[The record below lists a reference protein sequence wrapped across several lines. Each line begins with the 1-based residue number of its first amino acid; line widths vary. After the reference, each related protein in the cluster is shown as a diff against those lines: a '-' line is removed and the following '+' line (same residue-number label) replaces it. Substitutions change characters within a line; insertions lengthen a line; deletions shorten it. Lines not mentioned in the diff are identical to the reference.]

1 MYKIPANTLFVGKN
15 LVYVPECHSTNTLA
29 AELSQKKGTSDGT
42 VVITDSQTAGRGQRG
57 NTWESEAGKNLT
69 LSVIFRPS
77 FLEVRDQFS
86 LTIVVS
92 LAVRAL
98 LTELLSDEVKIKWPN
113 DILVHDRKICG
124 ILIENSLS
132 GDRIQHS
139 IVGIGLNINQESLSI
154 ATATSMA
161 LCAKK
166 QFDPNEI
173 LTVLLEKL
181 ESYYLQL
188 RSGMG
193 NRLLI
198 EYLLNLY
205 WMGEER
211 VFRMKGEEV
220 RGRIEGVDQAGR
232 LILKVQKEIRLY
244 DLKEIAFVK

>member
-1 MYKIPANTLFVGKN
+1 VGKN